1 MALISHREPLL
12 VKQSSEPMKSLIVY
26 PRGGLA
32 NRLRALS
39 SAKIFAEQTGRKL
52 FLNWLPSDECNVE
65 WQELFLDPFE
75 NCPLLLSSFRAGID
89 LYDDSVIPMSW
100 YREIPVLTARDESDR
115 IAVHSCRNFLPAGMN
130 GATYM
135 DAKSSFYKK
144 LHPVH
149 RVQKKI
155 DDMQKR
161 HFSGHDVAGVHIRRN
176 DHLSFLRKDHMLVCP
191 TRMFVEA
198 MEKMLRMNP
207 ATKFFL
213 ATDDKKEERLI
224 RLLFGKAVIVF
235 EKKEPSRLTRKGMQD
250 ALVDWVLLS
259 RTARMIAPYASSLS
273 EEAGAVNRIKME
285 IIVKEEEL

>member
-1 MALISHREPLL
+1 
-12 VKQSSEPMKSLIVY
+12 MKSLVVV
-26 PRGGLA
+26 PTSGLA
-32 NRLRALS
+32 NRLRVLT
-39 SAKIFAEQTGRKL
+39 SAKIFAEHAGRKL
-52 FLNWLPSDECNVE
+52 FLNWIPSGECNIE
-65 WQELFLDPFE
+65 WQDLFLDRYESFPS
-75 NCPLLLSSFRAGID
+75 PLSSFQAGID

-100 YREIPVLTARDESDR
+100 YREIPVLTVRDESDR

-130 GATYM
+130 SAAYM

-144 LHPVH
+144 LRPVD

-161 HFSGHDVAGVHIRRN
+161 HFAGCDVTGVHIRRN

-198 MEKMLRMNP
+198 MDKMLRMNP
-207 ATKFFL
+207 AAKFFL

-224 RLLFGKAVIVF
+224 QLLFGKAVIVF
-235 EKKEPSRLTRKGMQD
+235 EKKEPSRHTRKGMQD

-259 RTARMIAPYASSLS
+259 RTARMIAPYASSFS
-273 EEAGAVNRIKME
+273 EEAGAVNRIEME
-285 IIVKEEEL
+285 IIVNEEEL